1 MNTDN
6 LDTRQRYGA
15 IAAITKTLTELIETL
30 PDGEQLQTIEN
41 TTIDT
46 LCDCHAFFLPK
57 DLFNAIASEATALAL
72 SGRKQLSSGA
82 IGPLTI
88 FMCSRSTA
96 CWV

>member
-46 LCDCHAFFLPK
+46 LCDCHALFLPK
-57 DLFNAIASEATALAL
+57 DLFNAIASEATALRNLRSHNANEHYET
-72 SGRKQLSSGA
+72 
-82 IGPLTI
+82 PHP
-88 FMCSRSTA
+88 CSRNFQR
-96 CWV
+96 